1 MYTSSILTNTT
12 TATNIRIGNNQ
23 NQSLLTFYGLRGAFN
38 NTVIAEQSTGS
49 TTAELMMFK
58 GSSVADQFRF
68 QTTGRMLFETG
79 VAPRNF
85 NNAPQLSTATM
96 IITANS
102 NVGILT
108 NNPIYT
114 LDVAGTGRFQTSLT
128 AGTLSLGIYFA

>member
-1 MYTSSILTNTT
+1 MSSIFVGGQSTQNF
-12 TATNIRIGNNQ
+12 IKFWGKIGE
-23 NQSLLTFYGLRGAFN
+23 YN
-38 NTVIAEQSTGS
+38 NTVIAEQSTGIS
-49 TTAELMMFK
+49 TAELMLFK
-58 GSSVADQFRF
+58 GSSISDQFRF

-79 VAPRNF
+79 VSGRNF
-85 NNAPQLSTATM
+85 TNAPALSTATM

>member
-1 MYTSSILTNTT
+1 MSSIF
-12 TATNIRIGNNQ
+12 IGGQSTQ
-23 NQSLLTFYGLRGAFN
+23 NYIKFWGKIGEYN

-68 QTTGRMLFETG
+68 QTTGRILFETG
-79 VAPRNF
+79 VTARNF

-128 AGTLSLGIYFA
+128 TGTLSLGIYFA